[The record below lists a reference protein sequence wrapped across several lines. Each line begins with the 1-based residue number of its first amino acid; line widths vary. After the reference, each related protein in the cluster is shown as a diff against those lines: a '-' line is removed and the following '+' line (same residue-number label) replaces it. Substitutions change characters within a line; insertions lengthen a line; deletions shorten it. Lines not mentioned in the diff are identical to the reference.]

1 MTFPF
6 VVWNS
11 NILRPLLHFRSH
23 LSPTWRDLL
32 DAERILI
39 PVIQG
44 FTGVIPIPTSGST
57 LSLGKKVHLG
67 LISRLGWKRA
77 GARFKTR
84 GVDDE
89 GNVANFVE
97 VRVVV

>member
-1 MTFPF
+1 ML
-6 VVWNS
+6 V
-11 NILRPLLHFRSH
+11 
-23 LSPTWRDLL
+23 
-32 DAERILI
+32 

-44 FTGVIPIPTSGST
+44 FTGVVPIGISGS
-57 LSLGKKVHLG
+57 LSLGQKVHLG

-97 VRVVV
+97 VGRRGVFVVQLG